1 MKTFTVMLVAVIIS
15 YCATPTPRT
24 PPQQKKDNDSC
35 NRVTIAITNSRDLN
49 IVNNCALQRVSFQVF
64 CCWQKKWH
72 GSHGEI
78 VEPNSIELVDVQG
91 IEASLRYRLHQVSP
105 ARQTSINGRSPADLW
120 ATSFRHTTAPFLGFR
135 AVTVLACHDVK
146 F

>member
-1 MKTFTVMLVAVIIS
+1 MKTFTVMLVAVILS

-78 VEPNSIELVDVQG
+78 VEPNSIELVDVQ
-91 IEASLRYRLHQVSP
+91 RYRGFSSIPFASSFDGPANEHQW
-105 ARQTSINGRSPADLW
+105 AITRADLW
-120 ATSFRHTTAPFLGFR
+120 
-135 AVTVLACHDVK
+135 
-146 F
+146 